1 MKKIFAT
8 LTLGAVLSAAGCMTP
23 GPLVVPTDPADRP
36 EPRPMRLPP
45 AKTNVDPAGI
55 TEANYVQEAAE
66 LDAELNKGLKMT
78 EPKVERLN
86 GKIGP

>member
-8 LTLGAVLSAAGCMTP
+8 LTLAVTLSAAGCMTP
-23 GPLVVPTDPADRP
+23 QSLVVPADPADRP

-45 AKTNVDPAGI
+45 AKTKVDPAGI

-66 LDAELNKGLKMT
+66 LDAELSKGLKLT
-78 EPKVERLN
+78 EPTYERLN
-86 GKIGP
+86 GKIE